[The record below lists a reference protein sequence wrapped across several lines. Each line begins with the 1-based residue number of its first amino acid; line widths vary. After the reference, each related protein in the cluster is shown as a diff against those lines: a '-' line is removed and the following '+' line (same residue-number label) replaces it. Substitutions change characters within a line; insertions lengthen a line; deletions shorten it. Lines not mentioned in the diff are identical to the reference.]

1 MTEFKSNNHIRSF
14 SWKIIIPVLMT
25 IAAFIIS
32 IYIIFIPSLEN
43 NLIKQKKQMIRE
55 LTQATWSILQEYHH
69 EEILGLIPSEEA
81 RARALQVIKML
92 RYGDDSKDYFWITDM
107 KPVMVMHPYRP
118 DLDGT
123 DLKEFKDPGG
133 KKLFVESVAVV
144 EKNNEGFVDYYWQW
158 KDDSTRTVPKLS
170 FVKGFKPWGWILG
183 TGIYMEDVKEEISKL
198 KKNLVLVSL
207 FIILLISG
215 ILFYILRTSLII
227 ESGRRRAEARLKE
240 SRERY
245 RSLVEASKEGTLLTL
260 EGKINYV
267 NPYFLDLFGYKPED
281 LTGRDPEGLFDP
293 ADKETLE
300 AYRDFLGRE
309 SGFIKLEA
317 RWKTRNSAYE
327 PVLLSISR
335 ISIAEKKGCIF
346 TVKELSAHDKL
357 AQQID
362 ELEEE
367 LQTSMLFMN
376 QPVKLLARRPVEC
389 LMNTSI
395 RSCAELMS
403 RKNQNGILVSGSGG
417 EYIGI
422 VTDHDLRHRV
432 LARGKDFNDPVYTVM
447 SSPIVSIAD
456 NALLFEALLS
466 LRENDVT
473 HIAIADASGQLTGLI
488 SHEELLQVQ
497 QNTTAFLMRQIQLA
511 EHADDLIQ
519 YVRKTTGIVKVLEQ
533 SGAKTRNITRIIT
546 AITDAVTRRF
556 IELAIKES
564 GKPPAAFAF
573 IALGSEGRGEQS
585 LATDQDNALIYQD
598 SLPQKEKAD
607 NEYFLTIGQMVNDWL
622 HKAGYRY
629 CPGKIMAGNP
639 RWCQPLSRWK
649 EDFKDWIINA
659 EPEAVMDAGVFFD
672 FRLVFGE
679 PSLAISLQQFIDS
692 TIRHKQP
699 FFYQMADQTVKF
711 KTGSDISSML
721 KEDSPTGQTV
731 FDIKKLIFP
740 VTAFA
745 RLYSLQKEV
754 KNRNTFGRLQQLHQS
769 GTLSDDLYNKL
780 SESFDFLMMLR
791 FKSQLMA
798 IGKNR
803 EITNDVPIIML
814 SEIEKIQLK
823 KTLGVLSEIQTKIR
837 LDFNLS

>member
-14 SWKIIIPVLMT
+14 SWKIIIPVILT

-43 NLIKQKKQMIRE
+43 NLIKQKKLMIRE
-55 LTQATWSILQEYHH
+55 LTQAAWSILQEYHQ
-69 EEILGLIPSEEA
+69 EEVLGLITSEEA
-81 RARALQVIKML
+81 RTQALQVIRML
-92 RYGDDSKDYFWITDM
+92 RYGDYSKDYFWITDM

-118 DLDGT
+118 ELDGT
-123 DLKEFKDPGG
+123 DLKEFRDPGG

-183 TGIYMEDVKEEISKL
+183 TGIYMEDVKDEISKL

-260 EGKINYV
+260 DGKINYV
-267 NPYFLDLFGYKPED
+267 NPYFLDLFGYQPED
-281 LTGRDPEGLFDP
+281 LTGRDPEELFDP

-317 RWKTRNSAYE
+317 RWKNHNSNSE

-376 QPVKLLARRPVEC
+376 QPVRLLARRPAEC
-389 LMNTSI
+389 LMNTTI

-422 VTDHDLRHRV
+422 VTDHDLRLRV
-432 LARGKDFNDPVYTVM
+432 LARGKDFNDPVYTIM

-497 QNTTAFLMRQIQLA
+497 QNTT
-511 EHADDLIQ
+511 
-519 YVRKTTGIVKVLEQ
+519 
-533 SGAKTRNITRIIT
+533 
-546 AITDAVTRRF
+546 
-556 IELAIKES
+556 
-564 GKPPAAFAF
+564 
-573 IALGSEGRGEQS
+573 
-585 LATDQDNALIYQD
+585 DQDNALIYQD

-622 HKAGYRY
+622 DQAGYRY
-629 CPGKIMAGNP
+629 FPGKIMAGNP
-639 RWCQPLSRWK
+639 RWCQPLSQWK
-649 EDFKDWIINA
+649 EDFKNWIINA
-659 EPEAVMDAGVFFD
+659 EPEAVMDAGIFFD

-679 PSLAISLQQFIDS
+679 PSLTISL
-692 TIRHKQP
+692 
-699 FFYQMADQTVKF
+699 
-711 KTGSDISSML
+711 SS
-721 KEDSPTGQTV
+721 
-731 FDIKKLIFP
+731 IKWL
-740 VTAFA
+740 
-745 RLYSLQKEV
+745 
-754 KNRNTFGRLQQLHQS
+754 
-769 GTLSDDLYNKL
+769 
-780 SESFDFLMMLR
+780 
-791 FKSQLMA
+791 
-798 IGKNR
+798 
-803 EITNDVPIIML
+803 
-814 SEIEKIQLK
+814 
-823 KTLGVLSEIQTKIR
+823 TKR
-837 LDFNLS
+837 